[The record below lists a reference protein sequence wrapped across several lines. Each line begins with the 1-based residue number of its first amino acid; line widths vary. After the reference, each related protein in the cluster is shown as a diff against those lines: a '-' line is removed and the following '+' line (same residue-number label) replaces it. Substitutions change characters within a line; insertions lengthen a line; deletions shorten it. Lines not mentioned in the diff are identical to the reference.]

1 MWKDNKMSK
10 LGIII
15 KNNLKLILRNKIM
28 IFAVIVSPVLVVAA
42 LSNAFHNLLDQAENT
57 NGFEVGYQMTEN
69 SLFSK
74 YEEML
79 HSQLEEEGI
88 SFRKYNGEVPDMI
101 VEDGQVEVFI
111 DFGDEDYHIYGADKN
126 ELQVRMIQCVMFF
139 MTENIKAYLNGSPSA
154 WQDMEVQDMEVKELA
169 TTTIAGAQDYYSII
183 EVVYFLSL
191 CVLFLSMIIQAE
203 KGNHI
208 LARFRVGNAG
218 NAILYLGKMIPCVL
232 MAWVIQI
239 LITGGLVTIMFD
251 VTWGKPLISLL
262 VLCLEAV
269 AFTTFGMIFML
280 LFRNMAV
287 SIGAMFMILWF
298 MGFFGGTFETYMYS
312 SVPDAVK
319 ELSPLYYLNR
329 TLVELSTMGE
339 SSYLVPCIVYMLAI
353 ISICIPAG
361 IYLTG
366 RRKEKNI

>member
-1 MWKDNKMSK
+1 MSK

-15 KNNLKLILRNKIM
+15 KNNLKLMLRNKIM

-42 LSNAFHNLLDQAENT
+42 LSNAFHNLLDQAENA
-57 NGFEVGYQMTEN
+57 NEFEVGYQMTEN
-69 SLFSK
+69 SLFSE
-74 YEEML
+74 YEEIL

-88 SFRKYNGEVPDMI
+88 SLRKYNGEVPEKI

-126 ELQVRMIQCVMFF
+126 ELQVRAIQCVMFL
-139 MTENIKAYLNGSPSA
+139 MTENVKAYLNGPPS
-154 WQDMEVQDMEVKELA
+154 VQKDLEVKELA
-169 TTTIAGAQDYYSII
+169 TTETAGAQDYYSII

-191 CVLFLSMIIQAE
+191 CVIFLSMIIQAE

-218 NAILYLGKMIPCVL
+218 NAVLYFGKMIPCVL
-232 MAWVIQI
+232 MAWAIQI
-239 LITGGLVTIMFD
+239 LITGGLVTVMFD
-251 VTWGKPLISLL
+251 VTWGKPLISILI
-262 VLCLEAV
+262 LCLEAA
-269 AFTTFGMIFML
+269 AFTAFGMIFML

-287 SIGAMFMILWF
+287 SIGSMFMFLWF
-298 MGFFGGTFETYMYS
+298 MGFFGGTYETYMYS
-312 SVPDAVK
+312 SVPDAIK

-339 SSYLVPCIVYMLAI
+339 SSYLVPCIVYMLVMI
-353 ISICIPAG
+353 IICVPVG
-361 IYLTG
+361 ILLTG
-366 RRKEKNI
+366 RRKEKNA